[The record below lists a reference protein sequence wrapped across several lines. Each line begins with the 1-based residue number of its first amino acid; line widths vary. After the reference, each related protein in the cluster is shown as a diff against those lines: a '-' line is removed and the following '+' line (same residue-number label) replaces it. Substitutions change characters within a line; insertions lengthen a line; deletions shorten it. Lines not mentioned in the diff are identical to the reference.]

1 MSINVYENGVRA
13 ARHYLVS
20 GLIGSAL
27 WWPAWAYAH
36 SIGEAKSFTG
46 GFMHPLLG
54 PDHLLAMLSV
64 GIISA
69 LIGGWAILWVPGAF
83 VTAMI
88 IGGTLGVLGINMPH
102 MEVAIAVSVLLLGL
116 GITRP
121 KQFPIWITICVVAL
135 FGIFH
140 GNAHGVEMPR
150 AAVPVFFTLGFI
162 FATALVHLTGV
173 GIGFIPW
180 LHVRKRLPMTIAG
193 ATISIIGGFFLIR
206 SIVSIGSVESIG

>member
-1 MSINVYENGVRA
+1 MNTASWRSGTRA
-13 ARHYLVS
+13 VPHYLVS
-20 GLIGSAL
+20 GLVGVVL
-27 WWPAWAYAH
+27 WWPTWACAH

-83 VTAMI
+83 VSAMI
-88 IGGTLGVLGINMPH
+88 FGGTLGVLGINLPH
-102 MEVAIAVSVLLLGL
+102 MEIGIALSVLLLGM
-116 GITRP
+116 GIAKPR
-121 KQFPIWITICVVAL
+121 QFPVWLTICVVAL
-135 FGIFH
+135 FGVFH
-140 GNAHGVEMPR
+140 GNAHGVEMPK

-162 FATALVHLTGV
+162 FATALIHLTGV

-180 LHVRKRLPMTIAG
+180 LHVRNRLPMTFAG
-193 ATISIIGGFFLIR
+193 ATIALVGAFFLIG
-206 SIVSIGSVESIG
+206 SIASIE